1 MQGIEQAHCNAAIRA
16 VLTANNTLQEATVEE
31 LLQTVSGTYGKKDTL
46 GLDAR
51 PEIDIVA
58 IMKAHDENCVVIT
71 EETGSHRKLGLPHDH
86 NSSAMPTIY
95 VSDPTDRSS
104 PMKKFLTGAQDK
116 SMKLKEVLAQPH
128 AISDWETQAGAPA
141 SITGACSAISCIRH
155 CIPIFSVIAS
165 YITQELFVSC
175 SAGNYMLKIPVER
188 TVIDL
193 AYITTHGTKLFF
205 PSIDCAYDDNAH
217 RFVTFVGKEG
227 YLENLV
233 DSKLMPESR
242 IEQMLHYKEP
252 GGPSRILYLSCLQ
265 PKEIPIGFILANGE
279 KVGEWI
285 HWLPWIRFARREK
298 DQSEPALKLFE
309 IYRHDQIRIKDRVLM
324 STPPFYSIFKQ
335 RGERMVMD
343 IARFSD
349 FDNPSRIRAT
359 LIACPTDNTW
369 ATGLVRQFGYR
380 PIEF

>member
-1 MQGIEQAHCNAAIRA
+1 MQGVEQAHCNAAIRA

-51 PEIDIVA
+51 PEIDIVQ
-58 IMKAHDENCVVIT
+58 IMKTHDENCVVIT
-71 EETGSHRKLGLPHDH
+71 EETGSHKKLSLPHE
-86 NSSAMPTIY
+86 NGASIMPTIY
-95 VSDPTDRSS
+95 VSDPTDRST
-104 PMKKFLTGAQDK
+104 PLKKFLMGAKDK
-116 SMKLKEVLAQPH
+116 TMKLKEVLAQPD
-128 AISDWETQAGAPA
+128 AVPSWEAQAGAPA

-155 CIPIFSVIAS
+155 SIPIFSVLAN

-175 SAGNYMLKIPVER
+175 SAGNYMLKISVKSSL
-188 TVIDL
+188 IDL
-193 AYITTHGTKLFF
+193 NYVKAKGEKLFF
-205 PSIDCAYDDNAH
+205 PSIDCAYNDNAH

-227 YLENLV
+227 YMENLQ
-233 DSKLMPESR
+233 DSKLMPQAR

-265 PKEIPIGFILANGE
+265 PKEVPIGFILANGE

-285 HWLPWIRFARREK
+285 HWLPWIRFARNES

-324 STPPFYSIFKQ
+324 STPPFYSIFKSK
-335 RGERMVMD
+335 GEKMVMD

-359 LIACPTDNTW
+359 LIACPSGNTW
-369 ATGLVRQFGYR
+369 ATGLIKQFGYR
-380 PIEF
+380 PIDF